1 MLIKSLARAVIK
13 RIWAFAAD
21 FIEAVAVFCALVA
34 KGLHELARVKMPS
47 SLAKIV
53 NPKSVSPF
61 WTVKYVKC
69 GQSTEKYVVKDVAH
83 DIFLARR
90 TAGDVYDR
98 F

>member
-1 MLIKSLARAVIK
+1 MLIKSLAGAVIK

-21 FIEAVAVFCALVA
+21 FIEAVAVFCTLVA
-34 KGLHELARVKMPS
+34 KGLYELARVKMPP

-53 NPKSVSPF
+53 DPKPVSPF

-69 GQSTEKYVVKDVAH
+69 GSSAKKYVVKDVAH
-83 DIFLARR
+83 DIFLAGR
-90 TAGDVYDR
+90 TARDVYNG